1 MPLFV
6 ALAFA
11 AIGLLHASAAAAQE
25 RAWSLYQEGTALAE
39 AGDHEGALQRYRAV
53 HAIVEERTLRQA
65 NCYGLGMT
73 AQALSETQQTS
84 SLACEGVMWLDCF
97 LEDGAAIDIPSR
109 AAAEAARASL
119 SKRCE
124 EAAQASPVVEPPEEP
139 TRSEPTIVE
148 SPAPAVPKPRKSAR
162 ARRLTIGLSGVA
174 MAGAGTALTVSAFA
188 DAREVR
194 KRERENTGAL
204 ERRAKRKLVGAY
216 ALFGLSALTE
226 ALLVWRTVADD
237 DNGDARDVELAVGLH
252 WVEARLRW

>member
-6 ALAFA
+6 SLALA
-11 AIGLLHASAAAAQE
+11 AIGLLHASAAQAQE

-73 AQALSETQQTS
+73 AQALSEPQQKS
-84 SLACEGVMWLDCF
+84 SLACEGVVWLDCF
-97 LEDGAAIDIPSR
+97 LEDGAATDIPSR
-109 AAAEAARASL
+109 AAAESARANL
-119 SKRCE
+119 TKRCE
-124 EAAQASPVVEPPEEP
+124 EGAHASPAVVPPDEPL
-139 TRSEPTIVE
+139 RSEPKIVE
-148 SPAPAVPKPRKSAR
+148 NPAPTVPKARKSRR

-174 MAGAGTALTVSAFA
+174 VAGAGAALALSAFA

-194 KRERENTGAL
+194 KRDRENTEAL
-204 ERRAKRKLVGAY
+204 ERRAKTKLVGAY
-216 ALFGLSALTE
+216 ALLGLSALTE

-237 DNGDARDVELAVGLH
+237 ESGDAPQVELSLRLQWA
-252 WVEARLRW
+252 EARLRW